1 MTEYSSREYILTHN
15 HGGKALTEEEK
26 TGEEKTKVDSA
37 EVDQPKVDP
46 AIQGIDGPWQAHLP
60 SPSCKDNG

>member
-26 TGEEKTKVDSA
+26 IGEEKTKVDSA
-37 EVDQPKVDP
+37 
-46 AIQGIDGPWQAHLP
+46 IQGIDGPLAGLSAEP
-60 SPSCKDNG
+60 FM